1 MPSDNNYL
9 EYVLDLLS
17 EVDDISYK
25 KMMGEYLLKSDGI
38 LFGGDFLTID
48 FY

>member
-1 MPSDNNYL
+1 MSSDNNYL

-25 KMMGEYLLKSDGI
+25 KMMGEY
-38 LFGGDFLTID
+38 FLVEFMTIG